1 MTSRRRRPGAP
12 LTEPD
17 RARHIPV
24 LLSEVLANLQP
35 TSGETY
41 IDGTFGAGGYT
52 RAILEAPRCRVPA
65 RARDPGAI
73 AEAQTLAR
81 EFPTRLTTAQS
92 RLRFGDGTR

>member
-1 MTSRRRRPGAP
+1 MTSRRRRPGDS

-52 RAILEAPRCRVPA
+52 RGLLDAGAATVVAID
-65 RARDPGAI
+65 RDPSTFRMAASWAGGSS
-73 AEAQTLAR
+73 
-81 EFPTRLTTAQS
+81 FGFWKS
-92 RLRFGDGTR
+92 RRPKRRSA